1 MELEG
6 VKVGYAFT
14 GSFCTLAK
22 SFDIMQQFIDEGAIV
37 TPIMSENV
45 YGTDTRFGKA
55 ADFIAR
61 AEEMCR
67 IPVMHLVTE
76 TEVIGPKNMLD
87 IMVVAPCTGNTLGKL
102 ANGINDTAVTMA
114 VKATIRNAKPIVV
127 AVSTNDGLSGSAKN
141 IGMLLNYKN
150 FFFVPFEQ
158 DDSVKKP
165 NSLVAK
171 FNLILPTVKMA
182 LRGVQIQP
190 VLR

>member
-1 MELEG
+1 LELEG